1 FNTGDRFD
9 DAMRMFKQALALD
22 PKHAL
27 TYNNIGAIQ
36 HDHGDYDDAL
46 GNFRTA
52 LALRPNYP
60 TAKHNLALTLLLR
73 GQFEEGWECHE
84 SRLTTKERAHVY

>member
-1 FNTGDRFD
+1 DSYLKINKIEEAHEHLLRVIEIAPKDPNGYVKLGSSYFNTGDRFD

-52 LALRPNYP
+52 LA
-60 TAKHNLALTLLLR
+60 
-73 GQFEEGWECHE
+73 
-84 SRLTTKERAHVY
+84 